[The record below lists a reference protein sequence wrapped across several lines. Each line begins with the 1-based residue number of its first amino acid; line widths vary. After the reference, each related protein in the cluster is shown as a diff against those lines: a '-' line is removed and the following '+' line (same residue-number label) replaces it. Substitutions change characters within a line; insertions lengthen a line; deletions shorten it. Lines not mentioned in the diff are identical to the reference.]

1 MKKQEEV
8 DANSVYYVV
17 EDHETRKQK
26 RILVFF
32 CLIHIQRSH
41 TPRLSE
47 RDRAGLKRGFDEGVC
62 TEQIFTKILIKPIR
76 PNIPNTKAHQYS

>member
-1 MKKQEEV
+1 MRLE
-8 DANSVYYVV
+8 N
-17 EDHETRKQK
+17 RK
-26 RILVFF
+26 RILVF
-32 CLIHIQRSH
+32 CLIYIQRSH

-76 PNIPNTKAHQYS
+76 PNIPNTNAHQYS

>member
-1 MKKQEEV
+1 MKKQKEV
-8 DANSVYYVV
+8 DENSVYHVI

-26 RILVFF
+26 RIFVF